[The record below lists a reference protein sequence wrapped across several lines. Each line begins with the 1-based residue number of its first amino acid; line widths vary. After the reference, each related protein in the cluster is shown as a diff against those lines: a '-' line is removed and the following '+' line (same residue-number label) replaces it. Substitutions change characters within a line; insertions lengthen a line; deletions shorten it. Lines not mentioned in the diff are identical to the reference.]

1 MLGWTSVCGTQG
13 RPHVGSPIAH
23 LTQPLYIHWESLI
36 VACLRPDRVYIGC
49 FSEEIGGQAAAIEW
63 AARID
68 SILNYRRINKP
79 LPAVGGLVSIDDLTY
94 DFRTSNAQA
103 RKPTPHVSHH
113 ATC

>member
-36 VACLRPDRVYIGC
+36 VACLRPDRVDMGC
-49 FSEEIGGQAAAIEW
+49 FSVEW

-68 SILNYRRINKP
+68 SILNYRRINKT
-79 LPAVGGLVSIDDLTY
+79 LPAVGGLVSIDDLKY
-94 DFRTSNAQA
+94 EARTSQMQA
-103 RKPTPHVSHH
+103 RTDTPHISHH
-113 ATC
+113 TSC